1 MKKYVLNIDKLYSG
15 QTASALVL
23 SQIDEDFPTLLPSV
37 PEGETDL
44 LGWIR
49 KCKSVNPKF
58 QPPSLR
64 LTRERLNES
73 IVEFNLKLQEQF
85 KAKGHQELYMMDDTQ
100 TMKPNVST
108 YSTDKTY
115 LHNLNGKS
123 IEDGQNSSQFNV
135 LFPYKKTTSKSLYSS
150 QLKVIQ
156 TKQVDGKL
164 ESSRNITLTG
174 NVSYLDCVQD
184 VQKVGQNIYVM
195 SPNVSIGQQQQ
206 PTDRIHVNGTT
217 LVNGY
222 DMPYMFP
229 QSMTL
234 FQPSQDQFD
243 RKNLE
248 GGKTPF
254 IEWCKKHDCKTVVSL
269 KDQHGGNTS
278 DLRILGYGSYEIDLA
293 TYGPSDIVVGSRD
306 NPTWW
311 NLTTATYGRIRS
323 GEDEVNKYDGG
334 KYVFA
339 NLADEKNVPS
349 AAFMFNLHDTF
360 ITDQD
365 RILKMT
371 VPQDKEFNELMLTF
385 DCQVLHS
392 VPGGMEVHVEVN
404 GSEVFLYDG
413 GDFPSKDGV
422 VQFKLADTAVQAH
435 EVLIAVRIHYDVD
448 FNKRDVEKEY
458 KERLLTSGVML
469 RDIRIDNGVHDGAK
483 RLTFGQYVNE
493 DGIDAETR
501 ESRLQEFWK
510 VSQYTRDMTYQMV
523 LESPLCNIVTSGMKY
538 PNNYSTGDLYG
549 DVFVTKS
556 LLDPRYN
563 MEMSLDSDNEALLLV
578 GREYIGM
585 GSCSNQL
592 SLMYKPTRIRIPT
605 DETQVTE
612 RVDGDLLK
620 YQMVEVV
627 KSINRFESSIK
638 HKSNVF
644 SVVVENSN
652 LAKDESAD
660 SDDPLE
666 KYKEQLRNSVTQFVR
681 DVCEG
686 IVPVHTQLFDVQFT

>member
-1 MKKYVLNIDKLYSG
+1 
-15 QTASALVL
+15 
-23 SQIDEDFPTLLPSV
+23 
-37 PEGETDL
+37 
-44 LGWIR
+44 
-49 KCKSVNPKF
+49 
-58 QPPSLR
+58 
-64 LTRERLNES
+64 
-73 IVEFNLKLQEQF
+73 
-85 KAKGHQELYMMDDTQ
+85 
-100 TMKPNVST
+100 
-108 YSTDKTY
+108 
-115 LHNLNGKS
+115 
-123 IEDGQNSSQFNV
+123 
-135 LFPYKKTTSKSLYSS
+135 
-150 QLKVIQ
+150 
-156 TKQVDGKL
+156 
-164 ESSRNITLTG
+164 
-174 NVSYLDCVQD
+174 
-184 VQKVGQNIYVM
+184 
-195 SPNVSIGQQQQ
+195 
-206 PTDRIHVNGTT
+206 
-217 LVNGY
+217 
-222 DMPYMFP
+222 
-229 QSMTL
+229 
-234 FQPSQDQFD
+234 
-243 RKNLE
+243 
-248 GGKTPF
+248 
-254 IEWCKKHDCKTVVSL
+254 
-269 KDQHGGNTS
+269 
-278 DLRILGYGSYEIDLA
+278 
-293 TYGPSDIVVGSRD
+293 
-306 NPTWW
+306 
-311 NLTTATYGRIRS
+311 
-323 GEDEVNKYDGG
+323 
-334 KYVFA
+334 
-339 NLADEKNVPS
+339 
-349 AAFMFNLHDTF
+349 
-360 ITDQD
+360 
-365 RILKMT
+365 
-371 VPQDKEFNELMLTF
+371 
-385 DCQVLHS
+385 
-392 VPGGMEVHVEVN
+392 MEVHVEVN

-469 RDIRIDNGVHDGAK
+469 RDIRIDNGVQDSAK

-563 MEMSLDSDNEALLLV
+563 MEMSLDSDNETLLLV

-592 SLMYKPTRIRIPT
+592 SLTYKPTRIRIPT
-605 DETQVTE
+605 DETQITE